1 MARAT
6 RASPAA
12 RKPIRGMG
20 RSPVPAA
27 DRTPITQV
35 MTPFLQ
41 TVWTT
46 PGVSVESVREAM
58 LKQGIS
64 RLPVLDEARKP
75 IGIISVT
82 DLVVDEHESGGELQE
97 ETERDALPG
106 PGFHVHATGKSVA
119 DVMSKSVLT
128 VPESASIA
136 QAAETLVAH
145 HLHGAP
151 VCSESRAMVGFVS
164 SSDILAWL
172 AGLR

>member
-6 RASPAA
+6 RTAASRSTRAT
-12 RKPIRGMG
+12 G
-20 RSPVPAA
+20 RSPVAAA

-35 MTPFLQ
+35 MTPFPQ

-46 PGVSVESVREAM
+46 PDVSVESVREAM

-64 RLPVLDEARKP
+64 RLPVLDEVRKP

-82 DLVVDEHESGGELQE
+82 DLVVDEHESGGEIQE
-97 ETERDALPG
+97 EANRDELPG
-106 PGFHVHATGKSVA
+106 PGFHVHGTGKSVG

-128 VPESASIA
+128 VPESASVA

-151 VCSESRAMVGFVS
+151 VCSKSRAMVGFVS
-164 SSDILAWL
+164 SSDLLAWL